1 MNIRILLKQ
10 LGLAAAC
17 GLLALG
23 QAMTSITGSIKGADG
38 KPIQNAEVKITRTDI
53 KANYSIKTNKEG
65 KFNYATL
72 PLGTY
77 DIVAL
82 VDGKPI
88 FETKGVRTDYA
99 KPIPIDV
106 DLSQQAAAAAPQQTA
121 NAGPAIPAPQAGGGA
136 GEMSEADKKREAEA
150 KAKFEKEMKEYEEQQ
165 SKNEGLQTAFN
176 TAMEASKAKN
186 WDVAIE
192 NFNKAGQIDPTQHAV
207 FAQLADVY
215 QRRAEASRG
224 AERLADYN
232 RSAEAYLKAIA
243 ILPADPTYRYNSS
256 LVLAR
261 ANKLDEAQAQLNEGI
276 KLDPTGASRGYRNL
290 GAVYFDTNRGEAAE
304 AAYRKAI
311 ELDPKN
317 PEAHFQL
324 GITLIQRATEKDG
337 KMVAPAGTAE
347 AFQEYLAL
355 APNGSASEDAKAM
368 LQALGAPI
376 TNSINRGPA
385 PAPAK
390 NQKGKGK

>member
-1 MNIRILLKQ
+1 MNIRIILKQ
-10 LGLAAAC
+10 LGLAAVC
-17 GLLALG
+17 GVLALG
-23 QAMTSITGSIKGADG
+23 QAMTAITGTITGADG

-53 KANYSIKTNKEG
+53 KANYSIKTNREG

-77 DIVAL
+77 DIVAE
-82 VDGKPI
+82 VDKKPI
-88 FETKGVRTDYA
+88 FEMKGIKTNYA
-99 KPIPIDV
+99 APVPINV
-106 DLSQQAAAAAPQQTA
+106 DLSQQQAPQQQA
-121 NAGPAIPAPQAGGGA
+121 AAVAPGAPAPPQ

-165 SKNEGLQTAFN
+165 AKNEGLQNSFN
-176 TAMEASKAKN
+176 TAMEAAKAKN

-215 QRRAEASRG
+215 QKRAETLRG

-232 RSAEAYLKAIA
+232 RSADTYLKAISIA
-243 ILPADPTYRYNSS
+243 PTDPTYRYNAS

-261 ANKLDEAQAQLNEGI
+261 SNKLDEATAQLNEAI
-276 KLDPTGASRGYRNL
+276 KLDPTGASRGWRNL

-355 APNGSASEDAKAM
+355 SPNGSAAEDAKAM
-368 LQALGAPI
+368 LQALGASI